1 MKEKYAENLE
11 KFQSGN
17 SSGKL
22 SPNDVEKMTKA
33 LEKQTKNI
41 DKLSKDIEK
50 LEKYLRDAGEIG

>member
-1 MKEKYAENLE
+1 MPLEKYAKNLK
-11 KFQSGN
+11 KFQSKN

-22 SPNDVEKMTKA
+22 SPNDVAKMTKA

-50 LEKYLRDAGEIG
+50 LEKYLRDAG